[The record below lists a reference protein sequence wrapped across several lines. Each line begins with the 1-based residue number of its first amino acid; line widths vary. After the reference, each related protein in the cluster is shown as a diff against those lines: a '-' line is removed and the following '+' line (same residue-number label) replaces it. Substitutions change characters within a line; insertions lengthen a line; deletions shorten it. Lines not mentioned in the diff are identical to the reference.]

1 MRKKILFKD
10 EEISREIERRIGDVQ
25 LREGDKLPSEREL
38 AEEFGVQ
45 RDTVRCAL
53 EILLKKGVI
62 IKRPRKGYYVAPKRI
77 ELNLKDFSSIK
88 REIERI
94 GHRSKSILLNYEVVS
109 MDRRLAEITHMQE
122 GTLCY
127 QVLRIRY
134 DIERPI
140 SLERSYILIEHVPDL
155 SRDDLEKR
163 TLASLLKQKYGITLV
178 SAFQRITQVYGG
190 DMEAELLRIRK
201 NEPLVRYEGLIYDRK
216 DRLIEYF
223 DNVVLPYSLEFHI
236 RDYA

>member
-1 MRKKILFKD
+1 MRKRILFKE
-10 EEISREIERRIGDVQ
+10 EEIAREIILLIENAR
-25 LREGDKLPSEREL
+25 LKEGDRLPAERQL
-38 AEEFGVQ
+38 AEKFGVQ

-53 EILLKKGVI
+53 DFLLNKGVI

-109 MDRRLAEITHMQE
+109 MDRRLAETTHMQE

-155 SRDDLEKR
+155 SCDDLEKR

-223 DNVVLPYSLEFHI
+223 DNVMLPYSLEFHI

>member
-1 MRKKILFKD
+1 MRKRILFKE
-10 EEISREIERRIGDVQ
+10 EEIAREIILLIENAR
-25 LREGDKLPSEREL
+25 LKEGDRLPAERQL
-38 AEEFGVQ
+38 AEKFGVQ

-53 EILLKKGVI
+53 DFLLNKGVI

-109 MDRRLAEITHMQE
+109 MDRRLAETTHMQE

-223 DNVVLPYSLEFHI
+223 DNVMLPYSLEFHI

>member
-1 MRKKILFKD
+1 MRKRILFKE
-10 EEISREIERRIGDVQ
+10 EEIAREIILLIENAR
-25 LREGDKLPSEREL
+25 LKEGDRLPAERQL
-38 AEEFGVQ
+38 AEKFGVQ

-53 EILLKKGVI
+53 DFLLNKGVI

-109 MDRRLAEITHMQE
+109 MDRRLAETTHMQE

-134 DIERPI
+134 DIERPV

-190 DMEAELLRIRK
+190 DMETELLRIRK

>member
-1 MRKKILFKD
+1 MRKRILFKE
-10 EEISREIERRIGDVQ
+10 EEIAREIILLIENAR
-25 LREGDKLPSEREL
+25 LKEGDRLPAERQL
-38 AEEFGVQ
+38 AEKFGVQ

-53 EILLKKGVI
+53 DFLLNKGVI

-88 REIERI
+88 RAIERI

-140 SLERSYILIEHVPDL
+140 SLERSYILIEHVPEL
-155 SRDDLEKR
+155 SPEDLEKR

-190 DMEAELLRIRK
+190 DMETELLRIRK
-201 NEPLVRYEGLIYDRK
+201 NEPLVRYEGLIYERK